1 MASDLQTQNMD
12 QTIGAMPP
20 NMAKPYI
27 VDMLEQLML
36 LAQGSRLTHIAS
48 GLDALLEPYR
58 E

>member
-36 LAQGSRLTHIAS
+36 LAQGSRLF
-48 GLDALLEPYR
+48 
-58 E
+58 